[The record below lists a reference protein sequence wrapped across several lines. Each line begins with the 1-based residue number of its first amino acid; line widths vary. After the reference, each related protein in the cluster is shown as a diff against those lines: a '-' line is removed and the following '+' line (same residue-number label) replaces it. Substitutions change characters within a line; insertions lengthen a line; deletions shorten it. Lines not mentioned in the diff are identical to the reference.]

1 MTTHAHAERLG
12 TRRDLL
18 CGLAAGAVGGVFGGA
33 VKLMGE
39 VVAPP
44 REPGRESPP
53 AVAVDKVLR
62 ATRGRGLADKDEER
76 AGMGVHWAFSVCV
89 SAAYGALA
97 EFVPRV
103 TAGYGTAYGLG
114 VWAASHESTLPL
126 LGLTP
131 PLDEVPA
138 SEQAIEFASHVAY
151 GASVELTRRVV
162 RTRVL
167 TGPEHTSERV

>member
-1 MTTHAHAERLG
+1 MTPNTQAERLG

-18 CGLAAGAVGGVFGGA
+18 RGLAAGAVGGVFGGA

-44 REPGRESPP
+44 RAPDREPPP
-53 AVAVDKVLR
+53 VIGVDKLLR
-62 ATRGRGLADKDEER
+62 ATRGRGLAEKDKER
-76 AGMGVHWAFSVCV
+76 AGMGVHWTFSIGV

-97 EFVPRV
+97 EFFPWV
-103 TAGYGTAYGLG
+103 TAGYGSAYGLG

-138 SEQAIEFASHVAY
+138 SEQAIEFVSHAVY
-151 GASVELTRRVV
+151 GASVELTRRVA

-167 TGPEHTSERV
+167 TGPEPILERA